1 MENELRFCICNVGA
15 PESIP
20 SFKWSLFSFVDHC
33 LFDLFFWPMFNEDG
47 LMDQSVAELMAKL
60 KEDIIL

>member
-1 MENELRFCICNVGA
+1 MLRLSGQNT
-15 PESIP
+15 
-20 SFKWSLFSFVDHC
+20 
-33 LFDLFFWPMFNEDG
+33 FNEDG